1 MTRSKPWLPWL
12 ILIILAVTWGSSFIL
27 IKRGLEVF
35 SAGEVG
41 SLRVVITWLFLLPFA
56 MKRIRGLSRHQWLLF
71 LAVGLVGSLIP
82 AFLFAAAQKGID
94 SSLAG
99 ILNSLTPLFT
109 MLVGMSFF
117 KSKPR
122 WFNIAGV
129 VIGLLGAM
137 GLVSVSGS
145 GNFTFNMGYAILII
159 IAAICYAVNVNV
171 VKTFLQ
177 GVDPVT
183 ITAMAFFTVGPI
195 ASSYLLIFTGFVPA
209 ISTHPEALAGLG
221 YITILAIAGTGLALM
236 LFNKLIQMTS
246 AVFSSSVTYFIPVVA
261 VLWGIADGEHFR
273 AGFLLW
279 ILLVISGVLLVNT
292 KSLTDNRVYRFFFG
306 KLTN

>member
-1 MTRSKPWLPWL
+1 
-12 ILIILAVTWGSSFIL
+12 
-27 IKRGLEVF
+27 
-35 SAGEVG
+35 
-41 SLRVVITWLFLLPFA
+41 
-56 MKRIRGLSRHQWLLF
+56 
-71 LAVGLVGSLIP
+71 
-82 AFLFAAAQKGID
+82 
-94 SSLAG
+94 
-99 ILNSLTPLFT
+99 
-109 MLVGMSFF
+109 
-117 KSKPR
+117 
-122 WFNIAGV
+122 
-129 VIGLLGAM
+129 
-137 GLVSVSGS
+137 
-145 GNFTFNMGYAILII
+145 
-159 IAAICYAVNVNV
+159 V